1 MNYRNLLQH
10 EIEQLEDQGC
20 YSDNWQLVMVAEDFD
35 PAGIHNAGF
44 DGEVRIGSGVH
55 IRNVGII
62 RTTDGATFGENVT
75 ISVQNEAGDG
85 NLILYSGLTS
95 QTAALMV
102 RNVDNKPLF
111 DKIKELVARHVEE
124 NSVPCTTI
132 GDGVTISDCRE
143 LTNVNIG
150 PYCELS
156 GASRLVDCTLSPT
169 PEANIYIGDDVI
181 MENVIAQA
189 GATIVDG
196 AKIYDT
202 FVGEACH
209 IGRGFTSENSV
220 FFANSH
226 MDNGESCAAFCGPF
240 SVSHHKSSL
249 LIGGEYSF
257 YNAGSGTNF
266 SNHAY
271 KMGPIHYGTME
282 RGAKTASSAHILW
295 PAHIGA
301 FCMAMNKIQSHP
313 DTSMLPFSY
322 VIGEGRKTV
331 VIPGINLCTVG
342 TYRDV
347 MKWPKRDKRPQSGRK
362 SFITFDWLSPF
373 VIQKVK
379 DGIKYLESLQDEQGY
394 DADYYKGEGFIIPST
409 ALAKGLQYYNL
420 ALRMYGNANTPG
432 EWTDMLGLLMPVEAL
447 DQIKEDIMS
456 GDISSIDTLEERFS
470 DVFDSYAQW
479 KGFSDNDGDME
490 QAHEEW
496 LNYIRRDAEKEY
508 DMGDVSEEM
517 VQEFVASL
525 S

>member
-10 EIEQLEDQGC
+10 EIEELEAQGC
-20 YSDNWQLVMVAEDFD
+20 YSNDWQQVTVTDDFD

-111 DKIKELVARHVEE
+111 NKIKELVAQHVKE

-209 IGRGFTSENSV
+209 IGRGFTS
-220 FFANSH
+220 
-226 MDNGESCAAFCGPF
+226 
-240 SVSHHKSSL
+240 
-249 LIGGEYSF
+249 
-257 YNAGSGTNF
+257 
-266 SNHAY
+266 
-271 KMGPIHYGTME
+271 
-282 RGAKTASSAHILW
+282 
-295 PAHIGA
+295 
-301 FCMAMNKIQSHP
+301 
-313 DTSMLPFSY
+313 
-322 VIGEGRKTV
+322 
-331 VIPGINLCTVG
+331 
-342 TYRDV
+342 
-347 MKWPKRDKRPQSGRK
+347 
-362 SFITFDWLSPF
+362 
-373 VIQKVK
+373 
-379 DGIKYLESLQDEQGY
+379 
-394 DADYYKGEGFIIPST
+394 
-409 ALAKGLQYYNL
+409 
-420 ALRMYGNANTPG
+420 
-432 EWTDMLGLLMPVEAL
+432 
-447 DQIKEDIMS
+447 
-456 GDISSIDTLEERFS
+456 
-470 DVFDSYAQW
+470 
-479 KGFSDNDGDME
+479 
-490 QAHEEW
+490 
-496 LNYIRRDAEKEY
+496 
-508 DMGDVSEEM
+508 
-517 VQEFVASL
+517 
-525 S
+525 

>member
-1 MNYRNLLQH
+1 MDYRYLKQY

-20 YSDNWQLVMVAEDFD
+20 HSDNWQLIMVAEDFET
-35 PAGIHNAGF
+35 AGVHNVGF
-44 DGEVRIGSGVH
+44 EGEVHIGSGVTL
-55 IRNVGII
+55 RNVGII

-95 QTAALMV
+95 QMAALMV
-102 RNVDNKPLF
+102 RNAEDKALF
-111 DKIKELVARHVEE
+111 GKIKEMVAAHVEA
-124 NSVPCTTI
+124 NSVPCSTI
-132 GDGVTISDCRE
+132 GNGVTITDCRE

-150 PYCELS
+150 EYSELA

-169 PEANIYIGDDVI
+169 PEASIYIGDDVI
-181 MENVIAQA
+181 MENVVAQA

-202 FVGEACH
+202 FIGEACH

-240 SVSHHKSSL
+240 AVSHHKSSL

-295 PAHIGA
+295 PACIGA
-301 FCMAMNKIQSHP
+301 FCMAMNKIQTHP

-322 VIGEGRKTV
+322 VIGDGRKTHV
-331 VIPGINLCTVG
+331 VPGINLCTVG

-362 SFITFDWLSPF
+362 SLITFDWLSPY
-373 VIQKVK
+373 VIEKVK
-379 DGIKYLESLQDEQGY
+379 AGIKYLESLQEKQGY
-394 DADYYKGEGFIIPST
+394 DAEYYQGEGFTISAS
-409 ALAKGLQYYNL
+409 ALAKGLRYYDL
-420 ALRMYGNANTPG
+420 ALRMYGNANSTG
-432 EWTDMLGLLMPVEAL
+432 EWTDMLGLLIPTEAL
-447 DQIKEDIMS
+447 DQIKEDIMN
-456 GDISSIDTLEERFS
+456 GDIASIQTLEERFG
-470 DVFDSYAQW
+470 DIYESYAQW
-479 KGFSDNDGDME
+479 KGFSDNEGEME

-496 LNYIRRDAEKEY
+496 LAYIRKDAEKEF
-508 DMGDVSEEM
+508 DMGDVAEEQ
-517 VQEFVASL
+517 VREFIDSL
-525 S
+525 K

>member
-10 EIEQLEDQGC
+10 EVEELEAQGC
-20 YSDNWQLVMVAEDFD
+20 FSNDWQQVTVADDFD
-35 PAGIHNAGF
+35 AAAIHNTGF

-111 DKIKELVARHVEE
+111 DKIKKLVAQHVEE
-124 NSVPCTTI
+124 NGVPCTTI
-132 GDGVTISDCRE
+132 GNGVTISDCRE

-282 RGAKTASSAHILW
+282 RGAKTASSAPYCGRHTSVPSAW
-295 PAHIGA
+295 P
-301 FCMAMNKIQSHP
+301 
-313 DTSMLPFSY
+313 
-322 VIGEGRKTV
+322 
-331 VIPGINLCTVG
+331 
-342 TYRDV
+342 
-347 MKWPKRDKRPQSGRK
+347 
-362 SFITFDWLSPF
+362 
-373 VIQKVK
+373 
-379 DGIKYLESLQDEQGY
+379 
-394 DADYYKGEGFIIPST
+394 
-409 ALAKGLQYYNL
+409 
-420 ALRMYGNANTPG
+420 
-432 EWTDMLGLLMPVEAL
+432 
-447 DQIKEDIMS
+447 
-456 GDISSIDTLEERFS
+456 
-470 DVFDSYAQW
+470 
-479 KGFSDNDGDME
+479 
-490 QAHEEW
+490 
-496 LNYIRRDAEKEY
+496 
-508 DMGDVSEEM
+508 
-517 VQEFVASL
+517 
-525 S
+525 